1 MVYVFERFWKKYIKI
16 FELNP
21 AHFLWAPGSAWQD
34 YLEKNERELELLID
48 INKLQM
54 IEKGLKGGK

>member
-1 MVYVFERFWKKYIKI
+1 MKMILGDYHDLYVQSDTLLFVYVFERFWKKYIKI

-34 YLEKNERELELLID
+34 YLEKNEREL
-48 INKLQM
+48 
-54 IEKGLKGGK
+54 

>member
-1 MVYVFERFWKKYIKI
+1 MKMILGDYHDLYVQSDTLLLVYVFERFWKKYIKI

-34 YLEKNERELELLID
+34 YLEKNEREL
-48 INKLQM
+48 
-54 IEKGLKGGK
+54 

>member
-1 MVYVFERFWKKYIKI
+1 MILGDYHDFYVQSDTLLLVYVFERFWKKYIKI

-34 YLEKNERELELLID
+34 YLEKNEREL
-48 INKLQM
+48 
-54 IEKGLKGGK
+54 

>member
-1 MVYVFERFWKKYIKI
+1 MKMILGDYHDLYVQSDTLLLVYVFERLWKKYIKI

-34 YLEKNERELELLID
+34 YLEKNEREL
-48 INKLQM
+48 
-54 IEKGLKGGK
+54 